1 MGVANIDADN
11 PGASEAGLDG
21 SPIPLQSFA
30 APTTLPSVLARSVA
44 FACVLVA
51 SVCGGLIGSSVVDL
65 QCTQR
70 CTLGQFSGAVAGS
83 AFCAIG
89 VALIAVLVLRSKGE
103 WEANHEPQN
112 SRR

>member
-1 MGVANIDADN
+1 MGKGTAD
-11 PGASEAGLDG
+11 PDKTSLDGASPTQSA
-21 SPIPLQSFA
+21 IALQSFA

-44 FACVLVA
+44 FTCVLVA

-65 QCTQR
+65 QCTQQ
-70 CTLGQFSGAVAGS
+70 CTLGQLSGAVVGS

-103 WEANHEPQN
+103 WDEW
-112 SRR
+112 SRMGGKL